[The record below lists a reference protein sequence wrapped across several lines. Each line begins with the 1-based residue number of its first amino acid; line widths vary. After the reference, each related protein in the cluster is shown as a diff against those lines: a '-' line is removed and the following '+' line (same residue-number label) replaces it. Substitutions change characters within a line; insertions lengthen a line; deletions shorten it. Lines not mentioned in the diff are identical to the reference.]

1 MDRSDERGNERV
13 MGFIKSEHEGPNA
26 LDPARLGKEPN
37 SPVLRRGASLVLGM

>member
-26 LDPARLGKEPN
+26 LSRSVGKEPN